1 MPPHIH
7 ICPSGSRWER
17 THLLFRDF
25 LRTHLD
31 VAGRYSRLKHS
42 LAREHPEG
50 REAYAEAKSA
60 FIDQAMTE
68 IERWAREVNWSI
80 LDDAP

>member
-1 MPPHIH
+1 M
-7 ICPSGSRWER
+7 WL
-17 THLLFRDF
+17 TLFRDF

-31 VAGRYSRLKHS
+31 EAGRYSRLKHS
-42 LAREHPEG
+42 RAREHPED

-60 FIDQAMTE
+60 FIDEVMTE
-68 IERWAREVNWSI
+68 AERWAREVNWSV